1 MTKIDMVKVRLS
13 QISEEGSKPTFIR
26 KHKANKPKKGLIGD
40 IEEDDEEES
49 EDDWGNGEDESKKR
63 LSKTVLHFKEFGITM
78 SAYDFH
84 TMEPDMRFVEKPK
97 AHWEFGI
104 TINKGLT
111 PGQFITKT
119 DISFWFM
126 TEEARD
132 EKMERLLELLI
143 ENGLNVIEV

>member
-1 MTKIDMVKVRLS
+1 MKVRLS
-13 QISEEGSKPTFIR
+13 QIPEDSGKPKFTR
-26 KHKANKPKKGLIGD
+26 KHAAKPKKGLIGD
-40 IEEDDEEES
+40 IDEDEEE
-49 EDDWGNGEDESKKR
+49 EEAEGQDDDWDNGEEDKKR
-63 LSKTVLHFKEFGITM
+63 LSKTVLHFKEFGVTI

-84 TMEPDMRFVEKPK
+84 TMEYDMRFVEKPK

-104 TINKGLT
+104 TINKDLT

-119 DISFWFM
+119 NISFWFM

-132 EKMERLLELLI
+132 EKMEKLLEVLK